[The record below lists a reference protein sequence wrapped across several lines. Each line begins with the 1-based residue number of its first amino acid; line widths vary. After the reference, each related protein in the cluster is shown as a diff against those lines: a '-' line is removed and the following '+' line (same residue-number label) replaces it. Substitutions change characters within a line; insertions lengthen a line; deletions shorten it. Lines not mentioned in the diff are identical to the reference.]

1 MDRRAITW
9 LARYSVR
16 VVPAER
22 RDWAEA
28 VWAEA
33 GEVPA
38 RGRLPWVTA
47 GLWLVAKEA
56 GMFRRIGY
64 WLGIAALAV
73 GAAGVV
79 SLVWRGTPVAPGYKS
94 VSFSAA
100 VAGSG
105 VYIDPHTTESYRTL
119 AIATVVLLA
128 ALPWL
133 SRRRSVFGPVGDS
146 VAARVLRVVGCGAIC
161 VLVLV
166 LARLAQSLGE
176 DLAGAGAP
184 PLPAGPIVM
193 GVITA
198 YLAVFFAIGTR
209 RWSPRWAT
217 RLSVEMRLLIGMAA
231 VVVGFVLFLLDPA
244 WWLITAY
251 LLGIFAVTARGSRI
265 TRAALVF
272 GAGAGI
278 AGGLIWYASV
288 STEGVFL
295 HANPWLVPVVA
306 VVVFAAPAMAGAAAA
321 WCTPAQDDA
330 EALMRECTQQ
340 GFAAGAL
347 TGAAAALLITIS
359 VLGTMVVDHLQFG
372 PHSTEIYLFVALFG
386 PPLGAVMGII
396 GGSGVAGHRSG
407 ARPEGLSAQAP
418 APVPPAI

>member
-1 MDRRAITW
+1 MDRRAMTR

-33 GEVPA
+33 NEVPA
-38 RGRLPWVTA
+38 RARLRWVTA

-64 WLGIAALAV
+64 WLGIAALA
-73 GAAGVV
+73 GAAVAVV
-79 SLVWRGTPVAPGYKS
+79 SLVWRGASVAPGYKS
-94 VSFSAA
+94 VSLRAA

-105 VYIDPHTTESYRTL
+105 VYIDPHTTESYRML
-119 AIATVVLLA
+119 AIATVVLLV

-133 SRRRSVFGPVGDS
+133 ARRRGVFGPAGDS
-146 VAARVLRVVGCGAIC
+146 AAARVLRVAGCGAIC

-176 DLAGAGAP
+176 DLAGTGAP
-184 PLPAGPIVM
+184 SLPAGPIVM
-193 GVITA
+193 AVITA

-217 RLSVEMRLLIGMAA
+217 RRSEEARLLIGMAT

-244 WWLITAY
+244 WWLITVY
-251 LLGIFAVTARGSRI
+251 LLGIFAVTARGSR
-265 TRAALVF
+265 TAPATLVF
-272 GAGAGI
+272 GTGAGV

-306 VVVFAAPAMAGAAAA
+306 VVVFAAPATAGAAAA
-321 WCTPAQDDA
+321 WCTPAPDDP
-330 EALMRECTQQ
+330 EAQRRECTRQ

-347 TGAAAALLITIS
+347 TGAAAAMVMTIS
-359 VLGTMVVDHLQFG
+359 VLGTMVVDHLQYGPHTTELYLLVPVFG
-372 PHSTEIYLFVALFG
+372 PL
-386 PPLGAVMGII
+386 LGTAIGVI
-396 GGSGVAGHRSG
+396 GGSAVADHRSRV
-407 ARPEGLSAQAP
+407 RPEGLPAHAP
-418 APVPPAI
+418 G